1 MELDN
6 LKQLWQNQPASPT
19 NLDKLSEM
27 VKRQSGSSLGKMRR
41 TLRYELLLVILSLGA
56 VILYFILT
64 RNEKTMDVVW
74 LYLALILVYLLY
86 FFRKDRLL
94 KTMQCVTCE
103 VRSNLNLHLGK
114 LEKLLKIYLWAGTLL
129 FPITILYL
137 GFLFYIHI
145 PSFIPKNIFF
155 HSPAYAWWQTAL
167 AWIGLAAIFTLPGY
181 WLNKWYVH
189 WLYGKHVERLKK
201 LTAEMEEEGIN
212 L

>member
-41 TLRYELLLVILSLGA
+41 TLRYELLVVILSLGA

-86 FFRKDRLL
+86 
-94 KTMQCVTCE
+94 
-103 VRSNLNLHLGK
+103 
-114 LEKLLKIYLWAGTLL
+114 
-129 FPITILYL
+129 
-137 GFLFYIHI
+137 
-145 PSFIPKNIFF
+145 
-155 HSPAYAWWQTAL
+155 
-167 AWIGLAAIFTLPGY
+167 
-181 WLNKWYVH
+181 
-189 WLYGKHVERLKK
+189 
-201 LTAEMEEEGIN
+201 
-212 L
+212 